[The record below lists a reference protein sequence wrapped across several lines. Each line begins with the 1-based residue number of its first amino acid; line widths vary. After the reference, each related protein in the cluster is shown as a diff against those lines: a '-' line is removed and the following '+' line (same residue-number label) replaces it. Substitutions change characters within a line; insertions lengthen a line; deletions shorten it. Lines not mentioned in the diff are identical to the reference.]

1 MHYNIKIKEKKTNL
15 VRSHLFSSEYFN
27 KVYAICLLISRDPEY
42 ARDLR
47 QEIYLKILRN
57 TESLSKH
64 ENIEAWI
71 WVTCK
76 NLVIDRWRQNNKN
89 WNNFLLKDFFSTYSI
104 ENSHL
109 SEKKNCMTLIN
120 SLFQNIDAKNKKV
133 IYMYYFE
140 GKTQSEISEHLGI
153 SISAIS
159 NKIKKSLRK
168 VYLLLN

>member
-1 MHYNIKIKEKKTNL
+1 MGD
-15 VRSHLFSSEYFN
+15 F
-27 KVYAICLLISRDPEY
+27 
-42 ARDLR
+42 
-47 QEIYLKILRN
+47 
-57 TESLSKH
+57 
-64 ENIEAWI
+64 
-71 WVTCK
+71 K

-168 VYLLLN
+168 VYLLLNSCFHKKNYLLSQSNKNRVLLSVLTLFE